1 MINRQNYVYV
11 QEYLQYKEEVY
22 LLKSSTIKR
31 YKTSLKH
38 SLQWAGDVSFFK
50 GYEVRP
56 TLPAYLRDDTDLS
69 SNGIKKV
76 LETTQGLLR
85 WGVQKH
91 PRHFKPKMILSW
103 IDTLRVRHLP
113 QELKRRNPYTLEEV
127 EKIIALPNRRITFT
141 DFRDQAGVAML
152 FASAMRIDAFVSM
165 PIQAV
170 DLTTNP
176 PEISQWPT
184 LGVRTK
190 FSKAQTTF
198 LTPIP
203 SLIAIIKAWDSLVR
217 AQLPKTALWYAPL
230 TSDGTALR
238 GDEEASHSLTQR
250 MRAGLRRLCALV
262 NIPYRR
268 PHLLRHGHAIY
279 VRQHS
284 HHPSCREAIRFN
296 LMHSPADV
304 TDIYLAPTSETVRS
318 AYLQLSETP
327 AKSFSMES
335 LKAELDEIKRLL
347 TIRR

>member
-1 MINRQNYVYV
+1 VINRQNYVYV
-11 QEYLQYKEEVY
+11 QEYLQYKKEVR
-22 LLKSSTIKR
+22 LLKSSTTKR

-38 SLQWAGDVSFFK
+38 SLQWAGDVSFLK
-50 GYEVRP
+50 GYKIRP
-56 TLPAYLRDDTDLS
+56 TLPTYLIDDTDLS

-76 LETTQGLLR
+76 LETTQGLLQ
-85 WGVQKH
+85 WCVQTY
-91 PRHFKPKMILSW
+91 PRRFKSKTIPRW

-113 QELKRRNPYTLEEV
+113 QEPKQRNPYTLEEV
-127 EKIIALPNRRITFT
+127 EKIIAFPTSRMTFT

-176 PEISQWPT
+176 PEIRQWPT

-190 FSKAQTTF
+190 FGKAQTTF

-203 SLIAIIKAWDSLVR
+203 SLIAIIKAWDTLVR

-230 TSDGTALR
+230 ISDGTALR
-238 GDEEASHSLTQR
+238 GDEKASHSLTQR
-250 MRAGLRRLCALV
+250 MRVGLRRLCALV

-284 HHPSCREAIRFN
+284 NHPSCREAIQFN

-304 TDIYLAPTSETVRS
+304 TDVYLAPTSATARA

-327 AKSFSMES
+327 ANSSSMEVI
-335 LKAELDEIKRLL
+335 KAGLDEIKRM
-347 TIRR
+347 IKEK